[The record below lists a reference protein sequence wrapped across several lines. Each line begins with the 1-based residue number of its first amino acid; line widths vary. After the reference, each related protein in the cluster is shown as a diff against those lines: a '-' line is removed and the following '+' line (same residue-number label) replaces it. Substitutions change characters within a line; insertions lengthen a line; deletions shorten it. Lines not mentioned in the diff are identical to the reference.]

1 MTQPWSLPAVL
12 ALVYLTGHLLI
23 VLLASRRLP
32 SKHRLLAMDLALG
45 LFFLALLWGAASY
58 AENQAWGV
66 LFARLWAPIL
76 FFWWAY
82 TWAGQ
87 VLHAFHPPE
96 FSVDRRIMGWEAK
109 LFRQPSLWL
118 ALGRP
123 RWLTE
128 LMHFFYASY
137 YLYTPVL
144 GIYLHAHKR
153 FNEFEAMSSA
163 VLIGYAA
170 SYLIFSL
177 IPLWGPRW
185 GLLETGQ
192 LDPSAQVLKGYW
204 LTNQMNRVM
213 YGGPAHKGGAM
224 PSSHSSTAVV
234 FLIWSWRLWGAE
246 GGALAAVLVA
256 GMWIGS
262 VYGRY
267 HYVIDLLAGAMLGL
281 LGVWAAD
288 WVYRR

>member
-1 MTQPWSLPAVL
+1 M
-12 ALVYLTGHLLI
+12 
-23 VLLASRRLP
+23 VLLAPRRLA
-32 SKHRLLAMDLALG
+32 SKNRLLAVDLALG
-45 LFFLALLWGAASY
+45 LFLLGLLWAVEGYEGNSVWGA
-58 AENQAWGV
+58 
-66 LFARLWAPIL
+66 LFARLWVPIL

-87 VLHAFHPPE
+87 VLHAFYPPDL
-96 FSVDRRIMGWEAK
+96 SVDRRIIAWEAK
-109 LFRQPSLWL
+109 LFGQPSLWM
-118 ALGRP
+118 ALGQR

-137 YLYTPVL
+137 YLYTPAL
-144 GIYLHAHKR
+144 GIYLHGQKR
-153 FNEFEAMSSA
+153 FSEFEAMSSA
-163 VLIGYAA
+163 VLIGYLV
-170 SYLIFSL
+170 SYLLFPL
-177 IPLWGPRW
+177 IPVWGPRW
-185 GLLETGQ
+185 GLLEAKQ

-204 LTNQMNRVM
+204 LTEQMNRVM
-213 YGGPAHKGGAM
+213 YGGLAHKGGAM

-246 GGALAAVLVA
+246 GGILAAILVV

-267 HYVIDLLAGAMLGL
+267 HYVIDILAGALLGL

-288 WVYRR
+288 WIYGT

>member
-1 MTQPWSLPAVL
+1 MTQRWSLPVVL
-12 ALVYLTGHLLI
+12 ALVYIAGHLII
-23 VLLASRRLP
+23 VLTARRRLP
-32 SKHRLLAMDLALG
+32 SKNLLVATDLALAL
-45 LFFLALLWGAASY
+45 LFLGLLWGVPSY
-58 AENQAWGV
+58 GEDPPWGA

-76 FFWWAY
+76 FFWWGY
-82 TWAGQ
+82 TWAGKI
-87 VLHAFHPPE
+87 LHAFYPPE
-96 FSVDRRIMGWEAK
+96 FSIDRRFMGWEAK
-109 LFRQPSLWL
+109 LFKQPSLWL
-118 ALGRP
+118 AQGQR

-137 YLYTPVL
+137 YLYTPIL
-144 GIYLHAHKR
+144 GIYLHSQQR

-163 VLIGYAA
+163 VLIGYAT
-170 SYLIFSL
+170 SYLLFTL

-192 LDPSAQVLKGYW
+192 LDSSTQILKGYW
-204 LTNQMNRVM
+204 LTAQMNRVM
-213 YGGPAHKGGAM
+213 YEGPAHKGGAM

-246 GGALAAVLVA
+246 GGVLAGVLVA

-267 HYVIDLLAGAMLGL
+267 HYVVDILAGALLGL

-288 WVYRR
+288 WVYGR